1 MSAHNT
7 LFSPLTI
14 GPVTL
19 ANRLVMAPMTR
30 NRAGDGNVPT
40 DLMATY
46 YAQRA
51 GAGLIITEATQV
63 SDTAQG
69 YPATPGL
76 HTDAQVAGWKRVTD
90 AVHARGGKIFA
101 QIWHVGRI
109 SHPIYQPNGAQP
121 VAPSAIAAKTNVIG
135 PSGYEPAPTPRA
147 LETGEIV
154 KIVADFASATL
165 NARAAGFDGVEIHA
179 ANGYLI
185 DQFLR
190 DGANQRTDRYGG
202 SVENR
207 ARFLLEIV
215 RAASAAWES
224 GRVGVRLSPSGTFN
238 DMRDSN
244 SRHTFGYVAAELG
257 KLGLAYLHVIEG
269 SDKDA
274 QHFGEGYDPIP
285 ASYFK
290 PLFNGV
296 VIANGGF
303 TLEKSQ
309 QYLSAAKAD
318 AISFGVPFLAN
329 PDLPE
334 RFRRGAQ
341 LNAPDVSTMYGGTE
355 KGYTDYPTLSA

>member
-1 MSAHNT
+1 
-7 LFSPLTI
+7 LFSPLKL
-14 GPVTL
+14 GPITL
-19 ANRLVMAPMTR
+19 ANRMIMAPMTR
-30 NRAGDGNVPT
+30 NRAGAGNVPT

-69 YPATPGL
+69 YPSTPGL
-76 HTDAQVAGWKRVTD
+76 HTDAQIAGWKCVTD
-90 AVHARGGKIFA
+90 AVHARGGTIFA

-109 SHPIYQPNGAQP
+109 SHPVYQPNGAQP
-121 VAPSAIAAKTNVIG
+121 VAPSAIAAKTNVIT
-135 PSGYEPAPTPRA
+135 PAGYVPTPPPRA

-154 KIVADFASATL
+154 NLVADFAAATL

-190 DGANQRTDRYGG
+190 DGTNVRTDRYGG
-202 SVENR
+202 AVENR

-244 SRHTFGYVAAELG
+244 PRYAFGHAAAELA
-257 KLGLAYLHVIEG
+257 KLNLAYLHVIEG
-269 SDKDA
+269 NESDAKHYG
-274 QHFGEGYDPIP
+274 QGYDPIP

-290 PLFNGV
+290 RLFNGV
-296 VIANGGF
+296 LIANGGF
-303 TLEKSQ
+303 DADKSQ
-309 QYLSAAKAD
+309 QYLAAGWAD
-318 AISFGVPFLAN
+318 AISFGAPFLAN

-334 RFRRGAQ
+334 RFRRGAP

-355 KGYTDYPTLSA
+355 RGYTDYPTLSA